1 MAFVSI
7 LYLDWNFNYFITK
20 ACLNLYWQQRFWGG
34 AEWDGGRGGGPG
46 APLLQPAPPATSCPL
61 TTGLEGGGSYAL
73 Q

>member
-34 AEWDGGRGGGPG
+34 AVWGAGRGGGPG
-46 APLLQPAPPATSCPL
+46 ALLQQP
-61 TTGLEGGGSYAL
+61 TGSGASSH
-73 Q
+73 